1 MMEWITIAAIILGPV
16 LAVQAQKWI
25 EAARFNQNQ
34 RLFIFKRLMATR
46 GTPISPIH
54 VEALNLID
62 LEFAGRSKKHKQVRT
77 RWKEYLDNL
86 TRLDQDPQ
94 KQKEQLP
101 AWSEKNQ
108 ELLANLL
115 HDMGKAV
122 GYDFDTVHLK
132 RSAYTPIGHANMEL
146 ENQVMRKLTIEVLAG
161 KKALAL
167 DVKSLPQVQSAAPS
181 TPSGELPSD
190 ELA

>member
-1 MMEWITIAAIILGPV
+1 VEWLTIVAILLGPI

-25 EAARFNQNQ
+25 EAARFNKNQ

-46 GTPISPIH
+46 GTPISPVH

-62 LEFAGRSKKHKQVRT
+62 LEFAGRSEKHKQVRT

-86 TRLDQDPQ
+86 TRLEQDPQ

-132 RSAYTPIGHANMEL
+132 RSAYTPLGHANME
-146 ENQVMRKLTIEVLAG
+146 LAG

-167 DVKSLPQVQSAAPS
+167 DVKSLPTTPELSPS
-181 TPSGELPSD
+181 SDDEPPQLPLD
-190 ELA
+190 

>member
-1 MMEWITIAAIILGPV
+1 MEWLTILAIILGPV

-25 EAARFNQNQ
+25 EAANTKKNQ
-34 RLFIFKRLMATR
+34 RLLIFKKLMATR
-46 GTPISPIH
+46 GTPISPVH

-62 LEFAGRSKKHKQVRT
+62 LEFAGRSEKHKQVRT

-86 TRLDQDPQ
+86 TQLEQDPE
-94 KQKEQLP
+94 KQKAQLP

-122 GYDFDTVHLK
+122 GYEFDKVQLK
-132 RSAYTPIGHANMEL
+132 RSIYTPVGHANMEL
-146 ENQVMRKLTIEVLAG
+146 EAQLIRRFTVELLAG
-161 KKALAL
+161 KRALPMN
-167 DVKSLPQVQSAAPS
+167 VWSLPPMQPPPAGPPEEPPPLS
-181 TPSGELPSD
+181 
-190 ELA
+190 